1 MLVKLFWILAFFGG
15 VLGGL
20 LVAGAFVEDSAPKQ
34 AASAAVGCGLA
45 IVPYVIAR
53 AVAELSPKK

>member
-15 VLGGL
+15 AFGALFI
-20 LVAGAFVEDSAPKQ
+20 AGAFGEDSAPKQ

>member
-15 VLGGL
+15 VFGGL
-20 LVAGAFVEDSAPKQ
+20 LIAAAFNEDSAPKQ
-34 AASAAVGCGLA
+34 AASAAIGCGLA

>member
-1 MLVKLFWILAFFGG
+1 MLVKLFWIVAFFGG
-15 VLGGL
+15 VFGGL
-20 LVAGAFVEDSAPKQ
+20 MVSAAFVEDSAPKQ

-53 AVAELSPKK
+53 AVGELGTKK